1 MIVFF
6 YFFLNSK
13 SRSLR
18 EYNIFYSSLFNSYER
33 FLSVMSIR
41 YGVGN
46 YGYLFIGNEIRR
58 LESMSNII
66 L

>member
-1 MIVFF
+1 MVVFF
-6 YFFLNSK
+6 YFFLNFK

-46 YGYLFIGNEIRR
+46 YGYLFIGNEIR
-58 LESMSNII
+58 
-66 L
+66 